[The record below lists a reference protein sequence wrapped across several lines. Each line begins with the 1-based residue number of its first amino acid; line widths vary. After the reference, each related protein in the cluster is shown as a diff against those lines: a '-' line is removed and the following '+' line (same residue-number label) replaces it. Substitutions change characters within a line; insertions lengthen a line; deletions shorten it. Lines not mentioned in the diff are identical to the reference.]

1 MSAVRQWVG
10 GFIIVAGTVTIAP
23 RVMAQQEGT
32 TPDSVPLAARV
43 DELEQQIRVLK
54 RLRELETD
62 SIANA
67 AKTRQSVTANG
78 KDGFSIKSADG
89 KYVLKLRGYAQADG
103 RFFGGDDAKAV
114 ANTLFL
120 RRARPIVEA
129 TVGKYFGFRI
139 MPDFAQGQTVL
150 FDAYGDVNLTPAFAF
165 RLGKFKPPVGLERLQ
180 SATDIVFAERG
191 LPTNLVPNRDIG
203 LQVGGDVDSGLVNYA
218 VGVFN
223 GVADL
228 GNGDGDANDS
238 KDLDARIFLQPVKTG
253 SLKGLGIGIAGTI
266 GTEQGGLSGTTLS
279 SGLPS
284 YRSPSQQT
292 VFRYRVDAVAP
303 LNSVLASG
311 SRKRLV
317 PQGYFYSGPFGVQ
330 GEYALS
336 RQEVRLGPSAAELT
350 HKAWQASGN
359 FFLTGE
365 KAGFRSP
372 TPKKPF
378 DLQEKGYGALELVAR
393 YGELDVDDDAFPI
406 FASATSSITKEKSAG
421 VGLNWY
427 LNKQIKVAVN
437 YEHTTFD
444 GGAADGNRK
453 SEDFFVTRF
462 QHAF

>member
-10 GFIIVAGTVTIAP
+10 GFMMIAGTVTVAP
-23 RVMAQQEGT
+23 RAMAQQEGT

-43 DELEQQIRVLK
+43 DELEQQIRVLQ
-54 RLRELETD
+54 RLRELEGD
-62 SIANA
+62 SIAAA
-67 AKTRQSVTANG
+67 AKDKATVTASG

-103 RFFGGDDAKAV
+103 RFFGGDDATATP
-114 ANTLFL
+114 NTFFL

-150 FDAYGDVNLTPAFAF
+150 FDAYGDVNLTPAFAL

-180 SATDIVFAERG
+180 SATDVAFAERG

-203 LQVGGDVDSGLVNYA
+203 LQVGGDIHTGVLTYA

-223 GVADL
+223 GVVDL
-228 GNGDGDANDS
+228 GNGDGDLNDS
-238 KDLDARIFLQPVKTG
+238 KDLDARVFLQPITKG
-253 SLKGLGIGIAGTI
+253 PLRGLGIGIAGTT

-279 SGLPS
+279 SGLPA
-284 YRSPSQQT
+284 YRSPGQQT
-292 VFRYRVDAVAP
+292 VFRFRADAAAP
-303 LNSVLASG
+303 LNSVLADG
-311 SRKRLV
+311 GRNRLV

-336 RQEVRLGPSAAELT
+336 RQEVRLGPSTAELT
-350 HKAWQASGN
+350 HKAWQASGS

-365 KAGFRSP
+365 TAGFRSP
-372 TPKKPF
+372 TPKKVF
-378 DLQEKGYGALELVAR
+378 DPTQHAFGALELVAR
-393 YGELDVDDDAFPI
+393 YGELDLDDDAFPI
-406 FASATSSITKEKSAG
+406 FASPTSSVSKEKSAG

-444 GGAADGNRK
+444 GGAADGDRK

-462 QHAF
+462 QHSF